1 MNNFGGI
8 TFIPVYVRS
17 EQLHCALCNK
27 CFDPTG
33 WSVQLQVTVTLII
46 RTIMQLFEFL
56 KFTIWRVRMNKLQ
69 FHTRFEESQPRCFWI
84 CLLEIYVNTSCLS
97 DKKIAKITTWTVVKL
112 YRLIICKQFSGTVT
126 AFTVTVFM
134 GGIWMATQ
142 QLDFAKNSEI
152 FNHLYRERERGM
164 D

>member
-1 MNNFGGI
+1 MNNFGSI
-8 TFIPVYVRS
+8 TFIPVYFRG
-17 EQLHCALCNK
+17 EQILQCALCKK

-46 RTIMQLFEFL
+46 RTIMQLFESL
-56 KFTIWRVRMNKLQ
+56 QFTIWRVRMNKLQ
-69 FHTRFEESQPRCFWI
+69 FHTRFEEPQPRCFWI
-84 CLLEIYVNTSCLS
+84 CLLEIYGNTSCLS

-134 GGIWMATQ
+134 GGIWRATQ
-142 QLDFAKNSEI
+142 QLDFAEI
-152 FNHLYRERERGM
+152 FNHLCRERERGM